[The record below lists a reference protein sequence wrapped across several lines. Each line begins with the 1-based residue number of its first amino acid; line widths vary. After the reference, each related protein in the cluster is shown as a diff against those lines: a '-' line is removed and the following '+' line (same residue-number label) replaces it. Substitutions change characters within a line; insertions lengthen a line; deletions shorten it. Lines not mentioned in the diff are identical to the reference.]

1 VETIVPGHGEPC
13 DKSYLRTQAQI
24 IENWVVAVEDLVR
37 LGYTE
42 DEALAAALDVSKL
55 DPYPI
60 GQRLFQMEAMV
71 NAWNVRNL
79 YRRITA
85 PERQADR

>member
-60 GQRLFQMEAMV
+60 GQRLFPMEAMV